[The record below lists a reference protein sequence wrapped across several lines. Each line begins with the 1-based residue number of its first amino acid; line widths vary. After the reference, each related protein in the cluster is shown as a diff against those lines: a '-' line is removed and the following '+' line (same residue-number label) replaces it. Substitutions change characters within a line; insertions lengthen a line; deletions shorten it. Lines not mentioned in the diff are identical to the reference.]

1 MDEGKKA
8 KWERW
13 LKDTIWKEILR
24 LLEDRF
30 IYLKIGDNVTS
41 NKNIP
46 NENIIYSWL
55 AYIYGCAMASGIR
68 RQTETTYQCITL
80 GRLLF
85 ELKEEPELISRA
97 DYVTV
102 NRECSSSNGSE
113 FTQDRLNDEFTRMAG
128 NGDYLDPCI
137 ITKDFASIDK
147 RNNKLVKK
155 IITFADW
162 FIAHHDKRQNTLPK
176 IEIPKFGELHNLID
190 HLHNLFKKYFQL
202 VTSGYFHLFSNSQKR
217 NIERE
222 IDGFFRRC

>member
-24 LLEDRF
+24 LLEDKV
-30 IYLKIGDNVTS
+30 IYLKIGDIVTS

-46 NENIIYSWL
+46 DESTIYSWL

-68 RQTETTYQCITL
+68 RQTDIDCQCISL

-85 ELKEEPELISRA
+85 ELKEEPKLISRA

-102 NRECSSSNGSE
+102 NKECSSSIGSK
-113 FTQDRLNDEFTRMAG
+113 FTTDQLNDKFTKMAG

-137 ITKDFASIDK
+137 IAEDFASID
-147 RNNKLVKK
+147 RRSNESVKK
-155 IITFADW
+155 IITYADW
-162 FIAHHDKRQNTLPK
+162 FIAHHDKRQSTLPK

-190 HLHNLFKKYFQL
+190 HLHNLFEKYFQL
-202 VTSGYFHLFSNSQKR
+202 VTSGYFHLFSESQKR

-222 IDGFFRRC
+222 IDDFFGK